1 MSIELKGT
9 GVALV
14 TPFKT
19 NGDVDFNALER
30 IVNYIIGGKVEYL
43 VMLGTTGETATLS
56 AEEKKEV
63 VQCITSATD
72 KRIPLVLGV
81 GGNNTSALLKHLEEL
96 DTTGLSAILSVSP
109 YYNKPNQDGIM
120 RHYTALAEVSALPLI
135 LYNVPGRTGS
145 NMTAE
150 TTLRLAEHKNI
161 VAIKEASGN
170 LDQCMAIL
178 QQKQNSFQVI
188 SGDDA
193 YTLPFISCGMSGVI
207 SVVANA
213 YPLLYS
219 EMVRLCLSGDY
230 ESARPLHYKILNTI
244 KLMFADGSPGGVKAY
259 LNLMGLCENTVRLPL
274 APVSANTY
282 AEIKK
287 DFVRLM

>member
-230 ESARPLHYKILNTI
+230 ESARPLHYKLLNTI